1 MLVKF
6 GRVLPLGQSKATF
19 SSLQEASIPSGQVW
33 KISASR
39 VEQGHVFQ
47 PVGSICPFQLSQ
59 GDLYHPDAR
68 LPFPAFRK
76 ILSHLLKFRRSLIS
90 GFSKATFSSL
100 LEASILIG
108 KVRKK
113 SATRMEQGHV
123 FQPLGSV
130 CPFQLSQGDLCHQDA
145 RLPFSVLRKIL
156 SHLLKFRRS
165 LISGFSKATFS
176 SLLEASILIG

>member
-130 CPFQLSQGDLCHQDA
+130 CPFQLSQGHLCHKDGT
-145 RLPFSVLRKIL
+145 RT
-156 SHLLKFRRS
+156 LKNF
-165 LISGFSKATFS
+165 
-176 SLLEASILIG
+176 